1 MMRRKI
7 KTSMILVCI
16 LFTMLFTGCGKQAD
30 EDKTDEGKTNEA
42 TNNDTTA
49 SSTEDDIITDSN
61 ANIVVGDYVTFGVYE
76 QDNDNT
82 NGLEPIKW
90 QVMDVSDGKALLV
103 SCYILDNIE
112 YNESEGV
119 YGTGDSE
126 SNPWSQSY
134 VYSWLNKD
142 FAQTAFSEEELKI
155 ITDTTDYSVTDEYG
169 ALEGEL
175 IGSVFLPSYDEITK
189 YFGTKTITIT
199 NYKDEE
205 EEYTYSDMLLC
216 RATPYANDE
225 RKIECETFTEET
237 YNELKEKGFEY
248 DSSVIGNEYSAYWL
262 RSSLSWDSW
271 FTAEGHA
278 LLVEEDGRIELGTAS
293 LNNGK
298 TRRHGIRPC
307 VWVNLENADAYLTI
321 TDGTEEEWFT
331 NAQNNDTPECT
342 WEIEGNRLIISGTDK
357 IPKDWEEEDVPWYES
372 AHLIEEVEIRG
383 VEKVP
388 SDLFYGCTALK
399 KVILD
404 DSITRMAHSA
414 FEDCPSDIV
423 IIYKGEEYTIENIE
437 DAI

>member
-7 KTSMILVCI
+7 KTSMILVCV
-16 LFTMLFTGCGKQAD
+16 LFAMLFTGCGKQAD
-30 EDKTDEGKTNEA
+30 EDKTDDGKTNEA

-49 SSTEDDIITDSN
+49 SSTEDDIITDSDTN
-61 ANIVVGDYVTFGVYE
+61 TVVGDYVTFGVYE

-119 YGTGDSE
+119 YGTGKSE
-126 SNPWSQSY
+126 SNPWSRSY

-155 ITDTTDYSVTDEYG
+155 LTDTTDYSVTDEYG
-169 ALEGEL
+169 VFKGEL

-216 RATPYANDE
+216 KATPYANDA
-225 RKIECETFTEET
+225 RHIACETFTKKT
-237 YNELKEKGFEY
+237 YKELIKKGFEY
-248 DSSVIGNEYSAYWL
+248 DSSVIENEYSAYWL
-262 RSSLSWDSW
+262 RDSLSWDSW

-278 LLVEEDGRIELGTAS
+278 LLVEEDGRIELGAAS
-293 LNNGK
+293 LKNGK
-298 TRRHGIRPC
+298 TCRHGIRPC

-331 NAQNNDTPECT
+331 NAHKCT
-342 WEIEGNRLIISGTDK
+342 WKIEGNRLIISGTDK
-357 IPKDWEEEDVPWYES
+357 IPKDWKKEDVPWYES

-383 VEKVP
+383 VGKVP

-404 DSITRMAHSA
+404 DSIMRMAKSA
-414 FEDCPSDIV
+414 FKDCPSDIV
-423 IIYKGEEYTIENIE
+423 IVYEDEEYTIENIK
-437 DAI
+437 DAM

>member
-7 KTSMILVCI
+7 KTSMILVCV

-30 EDKTDEGKTNEA
+30 EDKTDEEKTNEV

-61 ANIVVGDYVTFGVYE
+61 ADIVVGDYVTFGVYE

-90 QVMDVSDGKALLV
+90 QVMEVSDGKALLV

-119 YGTGDSE
+119 YGSGDSE

-155 ITDTTDYSVTDEYG
+155 ITDATDYSVTDEYG
-169 ALEGEL
+169 AFEGEL

-216 RATPYANDE
+216 KATPYANDE

-293 LNNGK
+293 LNNEK

-307 VWVNLENADAYLTI
+307 VWAKLEEADNYLTV
-321 TDGTEEEWFT
+321 TDGTEEDWFANDNGET
-331 NAQNNDTPECT
+331 DASSEESVEDTTEYGVDIDVYELLRQIHTYPMYFLVDTLPDGQQNS
-342 WEIEGNRLIISGTDK
+342 LGT
-357 IPKDWEEEDVPWYES
+357 S
-372 AHLIEEVEIRG
+372 
-383 VEKVP
+383 
-388 SDLFYGCTALK
+388 
-399 KVILD
+399 
-404 DSITRMAHSA
+404 
-414 FEDCPSDIV
+414 
-423 IIYKGEEYTIENIE
+423 
-437 DAI
+437 